1 MQLISFCV
9 FDAKTEYAHFIE
21 RKTLLILSV
30 KLYVN
35 VLVIYVLTRMGQ
47 FVSSLFR
54 MCVCVW
60 RGGGGLGH
68 FTGNKRATGKGEVI
82 VFFF

>member
-9 FDAKTEYAHFIE
+9 FDAKIEYAHFIE
-21 RKTLLILSV
+21 RVTLLILSV

-47 FVSSLFR
+47 FVSSPFR
-54 MCVCVW
+54 MCVCVC
-60 RGGGGLGH
+60 GGGVAEPLLN
-68 FTGNKRATGKGEVI
+68 T
-82 VFFF
+82 